1 MKLLVY
7 IDIFLY
13 IDMYKYVIWK
23 KKKVSEKAGINVL
36 HIKKRLLQEWEIK
49 YIFFNTSH
57 CRISKEASL
66 IEIPDSNILGKRYWG
81 VNVRNSC

>member
-23 KKKVSEKAGINVL
+23 KTKQKKTVSEKAGIKVL
-36 HIKKRLLQEWEIK
+36 HIKKRLLQEWEVK
-49 YIFFNTSH
+49 YIFFLTQVTV
-57 CRISKEASL
+57 
-66 IEIPDSNILGKRYWG
+66 G
-81 VNVRNSC
+81 